1 MPTLRLQSVKDA
13 QTGDVTMIRAFQ
25 NLSPKVAETAFIAE
39 TAVII
44 GDVEIGDQS
53 SVWYNCVVRGDVNR
67 IRIGAR
73 SNVQDLSMLHVTHKK
88 NADDPGAPLIIGDDV
103 TIGHSV
109 TLHGCTLLNGCFIG
123 MQAMVMDHAVVGEG
137 ALVGARAMVTEGTVI
152 APHTLWIG
160 APAKYKRDLTPK
172 EVAWL
177 QKSAGNYVKYSLQYI
192 IDAEERAT
200 AARGVYTP

>member
-1 MPTLRLQSVKDA
+1 
-13 QTGDVTMIRAFQ
+13 MIRSFQGIQPKIDASAF
-25 NLSPKVAETAFIAE
+25 VAE

-44 GDVEIGDQS
+44 GDVEMGPQS

-88 NADDPGAPLIIGDDV
+88 HADDPGAPLIIGDDV

-109 TLHGCTLLNGCFIG
+109 TLHGCTLQNGCFIG
-123 MQAMVMDHAVVGEG
+123 MQAIVMDKAVVGEG
-137 ALVGARAMVTEGTVI
+137 ALVGALALVTEGTI
-152 APHTLWIG
+152 IPPNTLWVG
-160 APAKYKRDLTPK
+160 APARYKRALTPD

-177 QKSAGNYVKYSLQYI
+177 AKSADNYVTYALQYI
-192 IDAEERAT
+192 ND
-200 AARGVYTP
+200 